1 MWNFKYNAFSH
12 TYLLTHL
19 VNLEVS
25 CIFFTFSA
33 PPDNLSIQEFQKNE
47 SIDVEVRRL
56 QQMYNT
62 VKHTRQWHSQ
72 VAFSFERIFGKAAR
86 SLFFWD
92 VFFFHLKRRQIQRLK
107 IWQLQ
112 GFAKDRKLHAKNLS
126 TWVQTGIKGNKGN
139 VFLLLI
145 HYLILTYYVIAK
157 QLHR

>member
-62 VKHTRQWHSQ
+62 VKHTRQWRSQ

-92 VFFFHLKRRQIQRLK
+92 VFFPFEKETNSEAQDLTAS
-107 IWQLQ
+107 
-112 GFAKDRKLHAKNLS
+112 GFC
-126 TWVQTGIKGNKGN
+126 KG
-139 VFLLLI
+139 
-145 HYLILTYYVIAK
+145 
-157 QLHR
+157 